1 MGQYQLWILEG
12 RSITTGAPARRNNA
26 GMDPLSASSSPPRW
40 PARHWAQVS
49 ARDFAL
55 AQGNGLAATTVAVL
69 PVGAVEQ
76 HGPHLPLTVY
86 TTLVDGIVAAALPQL
101 PAEVPVLV
109 LPTQSIGLSL
119 EHESYAGTL
128 GLSPATLLALWTEIG
143 ACVARAGVKKLLL
156 FNAHGGN
163 VSSMDIVARQLRM
176 QCGLLVYHS
185 SWFNL
190 PLQGADA
197 AFSAHE
203 HRFGVHGGEVETAMM
218 LHLAPEA
225 VRMAHARNFASSSE
239 QRAQH
244 YPILGNGKSAK
255 LGWAMQ
261 DYNPQGAAGNAAAA
275 DAARGKALVDAAAA
289 SLAALLQE
297 IHQLPADTV
306 GAAPLPLG

>member
-1 MGQYQLWILEG
+1 MPLNE
-12 RSITTGAPARRNNA
+12 SAP
-26 GMDPLSASSSPPRW
+26 PASTW
-40 PARHWAQVS
+40 PARYWAHVC
-49 ARDFAL
+49 ARDFAR
-55 AQGNGLAATTVAVL
+55 AQTSGLAAATVAVL

-76 HGPHLPLTVY
+76 HGPHLPLSVD
-86 TTLVDGIVAAALPQL
+86 TTLVEGIVQTALPQM

-109 LPTQSIGLSL
+109 LPTQQIGLSL
-119 EHESYAGTL
+119 EHQDYAGTL

-143 ACVARAGVKKLLL
+143 ACVARAGVKKLLI

-190 PLQGADA
+190 PLHGADA

-203 HRFGVHGGEVETAMM
+203 HRFGVHGGEIETSMM
-218 LHLAPEA
+218 LHLAPET
-225 VRMAHARNFASSSE
+225 VQMQHAQNFASTSE
-239 QRAQH
+239 QRAQRF
-244 YPILGNGKSAK
+244 PILGNGKSAK

-261 DYNPQGAAGNAAAA
+261 DYNPCGAAGNAAAA
-275 DAARGKALVDAAAA
+275 DAERGRATVEAAAR

-297 IHQLPADTV
+297 IYALPADTV
-306 GAAPLPLG
+306 GGQPRM

>member
-1 MGQYQLWILEG
+1 MDTQHAAAPG
-12 RSITTGAPARRNNA
+12 GAA
-26 GMDPLSASSSPPRW
+26 W
-40 PARHWAQVS
+40 PSRYWQQVS

-55 AQGNGLAATTVAVL
+55 AQANGLAAATVAVL

-76 HGPHLPLTVY
+76 HGPHLPLAVD

-101 PAEVPVLV
+101 PADVPVLV

-143 ACVARAGVKKLLL
+143 ACVARAGVKKLLI

-203 HRFGVHGGEVETAMM
+203 HRFGVHGGEVETSML
-218 LHLAPEA
+218 LHLDPQA
-225 VRMAHARNFASSSE
+225 VRMAHAQNFASTSE
-239 QRAQH
+239 HRAQH

-261 DYNPQGAAGNAAAA
+261 DYNPCGAAGNAKAA
-275 DAARGKALVDAAAA
+275 DAVRGKALVEASGA

-297 IHQLPADTV
+297 MHRLPAGTV
-306 GAAPLPLG
+306 GAAPTPLG

>member
-1 MGQYQLWILEG
+1 MC
-12 RSITTGAPARRNNA
+12 SF
-26 GMDPLSASSSPPRW
+26 PLPVNPPDVPDVPLTAW
-40 PARHWAQVS
+40 PARHWAGVS

-55 AQGNGLAATTVAVL
+55 AQRSGLAAQTVAVL

-76 HGPHLPLTVY
+76 HGPHLPLSVDS
-86 TTLVDGIVAAALPQL
+86 TLVDGMVAAALPHL

-109 LPTQSIGLSL
+109 LPTQQIGLSL
-119 EHESYAGTL
+119 EHASYAGTL

-143 ACVARAGVKKLLL
+143 ACVARAGVHKLLI

-190 PLQGADA
+190 PLHGADA

-203 HRFGVHGGEVETAMM
+203 HRFGVHGGEMETSML
-218 LHLAPEA
+218 LHLAPA
-225 VRMAHARNFASSSE
+225 LVRMQHARNFASTSE
-239 QRAQH
+239 ERARD

-261 DYNPQGAAGNAAAA
+261 DYNPCGAAGNAAAA
-275 DAARGKALVDAAAA
+275 DAARGQALVEAVGV
-289 SLAALLQE
+289 SLAALLAE
-297 IHQLPADTV
+297 VHRLPATTV
-306 GAAPLPLG
+306 GAEPRPLG

>member
-1 MGQYQLWILEG
+1 MC
-12 RSITTGAPARRNNA
+12 SF
-26 GMDPLSASSSPPRW
+26 PLPVNPPDVPDVPMTAW
-40 PARHWAQVS
+40 PVRHWAGVS

-55 AQGNGLAATTVAVL
+55 AQRSGLAAQTVAVL

-76 HGPHLPLTVY
+76 HGPHLPLSVDS
-86 TTLVDGIVAAALPQL
+86 TLVDGMVAAALPHL

-109 LPTQSIGLSL
+109 LPTQQIGLSL
-119 EHESYAGTL
+119 EHASYAGTL

-143 ACVARAGVKKLLL
+143 ACVARAGVHKLLI

-190 PLQGADA
+190 PLHGADA

-203 HRFGVHGGEVETAMM
+203 HRFGVHGGEMETSML
-218 LHLAPEA
+218 LHLAPA
-225 VRMAHARNFASSSE
+225 LVRMQHAQNFASTSE
-239 QRAQH
+239 QRARD

-261 DYNPQGAAGNAAAA
+261 DYNPCGAAGNAAAA
-275 DAARGKALVDAAAA
+275 DAARGQALVEAVGV
-289 SLAALLQE
+289 SLAALLAE
-297 IHQLPADTV
+297 VHRLPATTV
-306 GAAPLPLG
+306 GAEPRPLG

>member
-1 MGQYQLWILEG
+1 MC
-12 RSITTGAPARRNNA
+12 SF
-26 GMDPLSASSSPPRW
+26 PLPVNPPDVPDVPMTAW
-40 PARHWAQVS
+40 PARHWAGVS

-55 AQGNGLAATTVAVL
+55 AQRSGLAAQTVAVL

-76 HGPHLPLTVY
+76 HGPHLPLSVDS
-86 TTLVDGIVAAALPQL
+86 TLVDGMVAAALPHL

-109 LPTQSIGLSL
+109 LPTQQIGLSL
-119 EHESYAGTL
+119 EHASYAGTL

-143 ACVARAGVKKLLL
+143 ACVARAGVHKLLI

-190 PLQGADA
+190 PLHGADA

-203 HRFGVHGGEVETAMM
+203 HRFGVHGGEMETSML
-218 LHLAPEA
+218 LHLAPA
-225 VRMAHARNFASSSE
+225 LVRMQHAQNFASTSE
-239 QRAQH
+239 ERARD

-261 DYNPQGAAGNAAAA
+261 DYNPCGAAGNAAAA
-275 DAARGKALVDAAAA
+275 DAARGQALVEAVGV

-297 IHQLPADTV
+297 MHRLPATTV
-306 GAAPLPLG
+306 GAEPRPLG

>member
-1 MGQYQLWILEG
+1 MTA
-12 RSITTGAPARRNNA
+12 SADSFPA
-26 GMDPLSASSSPPRW
+26 STW
-40 PARHWAQVS
+40 PSRYWPQVS

-55 AQGNGLAATTVAVL
+55 AQGSGLAAVTVAVL

-76 HGPHLPLTVY
+76 HGPHLPLSVD
-86 TTLVDGIVAAALPQL
+86 TTLVEGMVASALPHV
-101 PAEVPVLV
+101 PADVPVLV
-109 LPTQSIGLSL
+109 LPTQQIGLSL

-143 ACVARAGVKKLLL
+143 ACVARAGIKKLLI

-190 PLQGADA
+190 PLNGADA

-203 HRFGVHGGEVETAMM
+203 HRFGVHGGEVETSLM
-218 LHLAPEA
+218 LHLAPDT
-225 VRMAHARNFASSSE
+225 VQMQHAQNFASTSE

-261 DYNPQGAAGNAAAA
+261 DYNPSGAAGNAAAA
-275 DAARGKALVDAAAA
+275 DAQRGKAVADAVAQ

-297 IHQLPADTV
+297 ISQLPASTV
-306 GAAPLPLG
+306 GTAPTPLA

>member
-1 MGQYQLWILEG
+1 MCQ
-12 RSITTGAPARRNNA
+12 TAPVPPVNDSDLLPALTAWPSRR
-26 GMDPLSASSSPPRW
+26 
-40 PARHWAQVS
+40 WAQVS

-55 AQGNGLAATTVAVL
+55 AQRSGLAAQTVAVL

-76 HGPHLPLTVY
+76 HGPHLPLSVD
-86 TTLVDGIVAAALPQL
+86 TTLVEGIVDVALPQV
-101 PAEVPVLV
+101 PASVPVLV

-119 EHESYAGTL
+119 EHQDYAGTL
-128 GLSPATLLALWTEIG
+128 SLSPATLLAVWTELG
-143 ACVARAGVKKLLL
+143 ACVARAGIRKLLI

-190 PLQGADA
+190 PQPAGVNE

-203 HRFGVHGGEVETAMM
+203 HRFGVHGGETETSMM
-218 LHLAPEA
+218 LHLDPDH
-225 VRMAHARNFASSSE
+225 VHMAHARNFASTSE
-239 QRAQH
+239 QRAQRFSV
-244 YPILGNGKSAK
+244 LGNGKSAK

-275 DAARGKALVDAAAA
+275 DAQRGQALVAGAA
-289 SLAALLQE
+289 SSLARLLDE
-297 IHQLPADTV
+297 MHALPADTV
-306 GAAPLPLG
+306 GAQPQPLAD

>member
-1 MGQYQLWILEG
+1 MC
-12 RSITTGAPARRNNA
+12 SF
-26 GMDPLSASSSPPRW
+26 PLPVNPPDLPDVPLTAW
-40 PARHWAQVS
+40 PARHWAGVS

-55 AQGNGLAATTVAVL
+55 AQRSGLAAQTVAVL

-76 HGPHLPLTVY
+76 HGPHLPLSVDS
-86 TTLVDGIVAAALPQL
+86 TLVDGMVAAALPNL

-109 LPTQSIGLSL
+109 LPTQQIGLSL

-143 ACVARAGVKKLLL
+143 ACVARAGVHKLLI

-190 PLQGADA
+190 PLHGADA

-203 HRFGVHGGEVETAMM
+203 HRFGAHGGEMETSML
-218 LHLAPEA
+218 LHLAPA
-225 VRMAHARNFASSSE
+225 LVRMQHAQNFASTSE
-239 QRAQH
+239 QRARD

-261 DYNPQGAAGNAAAA
+261 DYNPCGAAGNAAAA
-275 DAARGKALVDAAAA
+275 DAARGQALVGAVGV
-289 SLAALLQE
+289 SLAALLAE
-297 IHQLPADTV
+297 VHRLPATTV
-306 GAAPLPLG
+306 GAEPRPLG